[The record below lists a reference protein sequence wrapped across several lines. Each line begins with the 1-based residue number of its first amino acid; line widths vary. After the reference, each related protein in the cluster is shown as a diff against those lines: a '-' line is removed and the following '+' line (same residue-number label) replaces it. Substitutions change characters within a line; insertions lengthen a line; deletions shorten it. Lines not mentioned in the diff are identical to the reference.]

1 MPGIVGPRTV
11 RRDTRREAAAD
22 RKPRVLY
29 VCHNHPSVVPGG
41 AETYA
46 LELYEAMREAGRF
59 EPILLARTGPPV
71 SKVRRPH
78 EGTLLGR
85 VNDDPNQYFF
95 YTEASAFDWFHL
107 ASRDKTVYTRFF
119 RDFLL
124 AYRPEVVHFQH
135 TLFFGIDIL
144 REVRN
149 SLPDSPI
156 VYTLHEYLPICHRN
170 GQMLRT
176 VDEKPCLAATPR
188 RCHECF
194 PEISP
199 QAFFARRRFL
209 RSHLEVVD
217 LFLAPS
223 HFLLERYAEW
233 GIPREKLRY
242 EEYGR
247 RVAPGV
253 DASADGSREESAG
266 LREEPG
272 RPRDRLGFFG
282 QLTHFKGVNVL
293 LQAMEILGRQ
303 GDGGSSETRAGV
315 EGREVKVPEPTL
327 RLHGANLELQPEAFR
342 EEFRSL
348 LEATTKNVTFAG
360 PYEQSELSGLMSR
373 VDWVVIPSIWWEN
386 SPLVI
391 QEAFMHGKPV
401 ICSDI
406 GGMAEKVRHRVDG
419 LHFRAGDPASLAET
433 IREAVSTPGLWR
445 ELREG
450 IEPVYA
456 MEDSVRVLADLYETL
471 VASRAGAP
479 R

>member
-1 MPGIVGPRTV
+1 MAGVAEARATARSGSH
-11 RRDTRREAAAD
+11 READA
-22 RKPRVLY
+22 RRRRRVLY
-29 VCHNHPSVVPGG
+29 VCHNHPSVLPGG

-46 LELYEAMREAGRF
+46 LELYQAVRDAGRF
-59 EPILLARTGPPV
+59 EPIFLARAGPPV
-71 SKVRRPH
+71 SSVRRPH
-78 EGTLLGR
+78 EGTLLAR

-95 YTEASAFDWFHL
+95 YTDVSAFDWFHL
-107 ASRDKTVYTRFF
+107 ASPDKSVYTNFF

-124 AYRPEVVHFQH
+124 AYRPDVVHFQH
-135 TLFFGIDIL
+135 TLFLGIDIL
-144 REVRN
+144 RETRN

-176 VDEKPCLAATPR
+176 VDEKPCLLATPR

-199 QAFFARRRFL
+199 QAFFARRRFIQ
-209 RSHLEVVD
+209 SHLEVVD

-223 HFLLERYAEW
+223 RFLLERYVEW
-233 GIPREKLRY
+233 GIPREKIRY

-247 RVAPGV
+247 RLAAGAGPSHG
-253 DASADGSREESAG
+253 GSE
-266 LREEPG
+266 EEPD

-282 QLTHFKGVNVL
+282 QLSHFKGVNVL
-293 LQAMEILGRQ
+293 LRAMEILARESDAASRPPGGGAGR
-303 GDGGSSETRAGV
+303 
-315 EGREVKVPEPTL
+315 RESTGASPRL
-327 RLHGANLELQPEAFR
+327 RLHGANLELQPEPFR

-348 LEATTKNVTFAG
+348 LAATAETVTFVG
-360 PYEQSELSGLMSR
+360 RYDQSELSSLMAR
-373 VDWVVIPSIWWEN
+373 VDWVVVPSIWWEN

-406 GGMAEKVRHRVDG
+406 GGMAEKVRHGVDG
-419 LHFRAGDPASLAET
+419 LHFRAGDPVSLADT
-433 IREAVSTPGLWR
+433 IREAVSSPGLWR
-445 ELREG
+445 SLREG

-456 MEDSVRVLADLYETL
+456 IEDSVRVLADVYDGLL
-471 VASRAGAP
+471 ASRTGAP

>member
-1 MPGIVGPRTV
+1 MPPVAHRTAPPGNGSRPGADAPR
-11 RRDTRREAAAD
+11 R
-22 RKPRVLY
+22 PRILY
-29 VCHNHPSVVPGG
+29 VCHNHPDIVPGG

-46 LELYEAMREAGRF
+46 LELYRGVRDAGRF
-59 EPILLARTGPPV
+59 EPIFLARTGPPV
-71 SKVRRPH
+71 TSVRRPH

-95 YTEASAFDWFHL
+95 HTDASGFDWFHL
-107 ASRDKTVYTRFF
+107 TSPDKTIYTKFF
-119 RDFLL
+119 RDFLE
-124 AYRPEVVHFQH
+124 AYRPELVHLQH
-135 TLFFGIDIL
+135 TLFFGIDVL
-144 REVRN
+144 REIRN
-149 SLPDSPI
+149 TLPASPI

-176 VDEKPCLAATPR
+176 VDEKPCLSATPR

-194 PEISP
+194 PEISQ
-199 QAFFARRRFL
+199 QAFFARRRFIE
-209 RSHLEVVD
+209 SHLEVVD

-223 HFLLERYAEW
+223 RFLLERYVEW
-233 GIPREKLRY
+233 GIPREKIRY

-247 RVAPGV
+247 HLPPG
-253 DASADGSREESAG
+253 ASGAGSDEED
-266 LREEPG
+266 

-282 QLTHFKGVNVL
+282 QLNHFKGVNVL
-293 LQAMEILGRQ
+293 LRAMEILAREDEASRANGVRGDDGAAPHGRP
-303 GDGGSSETRAGV
+303 R
-315 EGREVKVPEPTL
+315 L
-327 RLHGANLELQPEAFR
+327 RLHGANLELQPEPFR

-348 LEATTKNVTFAG
+348 LEATSRNVAFMG
-360 PYEQSELSGLMSR
+360 RYEQTEVSR
-373 VDWVVIPSIWWEN
+373 VMAGVDWVVIPSIWWEN

-406 GGMAEKVRHRVDG
+406 GGMAEKVRHGVDG
-419 LHFRAGDPASLAET
+419 LHFRAGDPGSLAAT

-445 ELREG
+445 KLRSG

-456 MEDSVRVLADLYETL
+456 IEDSVRALTELYDGL
-471 VASRAGAP
+471 LASRAGVV

>member
-1 MPGIVGPRTV
+1 MPRPVGAPAVGRGPRSHEV
-11 RRDTRREAAAD
+11 AG

-29 VCHNHPSVVPGG
+29 VCHNHPCVVPGG

-107 ASRDKTVYTRFF
+107 ASPDKTVYTKFF

-124 AYRPEVVHFQH
+124 AYRPDVVHFQH
-135 TLFFGIDIL
+135 TLFLGIDIL

-176 VDEKPCLAATPR
+176 VDEKPCSVASPR

-209 RSHLEVVD
+209 QSHLQVVD
-217 LFLAPS
+217 LFLTPS
-223 HFLLERYAEW
+223 RFLLERYAKW

-253 DASADGSREESAG
+253 DAPADGSREESAG
-266 LREEPG
+266 SRKETG
-272 RPRDRLGFFG
+272 RPRNRLGFFG
-282 QLTHFKGVNVL
+282 QLSHFKGVNVL
-293 LQAMEILGRQ
+293 LQAMEIVGRQ
-303 GDGGSSETRAGV
+303 GDGATSDTRAGA

-348 LEATTKNVTFAG
+348 LKATTKNVTFVG
-360 PYEQSELSGLMSR
+360 PYEQSELADLMSR

-391 QEAFMHGKPV
+391 QEAFMHRKPV

-406 GGMAEKVRHRVDG
+406 GGMAEKVRHGVDG
-419 LHFRAGDPASLAET
+419 LHFRAGDPASLADT
-433 IREAVSTPGLWR
+433 IREAVSTPGLWS

-450 IEPVYA
+450 IRPVYA
-456 MEDSVRVLADLYETL
+456 IEDSVRTLADLYEAL
-471 VASRAGAP
+471 LASRAGAS